1 MENPTSFD
9 IFPETDEAALR
20 ASLLAATNPE
30 KFTYKEVEAKLPHG
44 ITLHQ
49 RLFRAHADTLPSEF
63 TKIQTWIQQGTGDMP
78 V

>member
-1 MENPTSFD
+1 MERQPSFEVY
-9 IFPETDEAALR
+9 PKTDEAALR

-30 KFTYKEVEAKLPHG
+30 KFTYKEVEASLPQG

-49 RLFRAHADTLPSEF
+49 RLFRAHANTSPSEF
-63 TKIQTWIQQGTGDMP
+63 TKIQAWIQEGTGEMP